1 MRTARQLTPK
11 QIDSKQHTEAD
22 RGNERAASLISERA
36 TLECPPY
43 IHHAMKGKE
52 NCGYQQ
58 YYQY

>member
-36 TLECPPY
+36 TLECPY
-43 IHHAMKGKE
+43 TSTM
-52 NCGYQQ
+52 Q
-58 YYQY
+58 